1 MRNNIEKILNLKHQE
16 KTNSQVAN
24 KLNISERMVEK
35 VLQLD
40 RLQSILKEIL
50 SNERYD
56 KLLSLNYKALK
67 LKLYIDNIDFLNL
80 LLDSIDNKATEKD
93 IKEKIS
99 LLEIRQEKI
108 KEIQKDIDYYK
119 TNLAEIQKEINEI
132 DADYKSR
139 MKEVDQKFKFI
150 INDEKLSDTKKESLL
165 ECIAYNKKYDN
176 WVFVGFISNKNQY
189 FKIKKEFLEEFTF
202 GGWDLPPKIINIEK
216 LVEFVKRTRLFNA
229 EFQTKYTNSKNLVWS
244 SKMDKSQTYLKEIK
258 EKKEKLNKQ
267 AKEFN
272 KKLKEI
278 EKANIYDYMA
288 VLEAKNELAE
298 KDIIN
303 HNRVSIM
310 AMEWLKNNN
319 YIADIEYSY
328 ENYRFDVIGVKLET
342 NEVVIVETKV
352 NINDYKQDKKKYNY
366 LNYCDK
372 MYVVTDKW
380 DIKHHVEYDDN
391 DIFSDDVGILIVE
404 DNKIK
409 LIRES
414 NIKSGESVLD
424 KNKIVKNIYN
434 KYWTRI
440 YKIGK

>member
-1 MRNNIEKILNLKHQE
+1 
-16 KTNSQVAN
+16 
-24 KLNISERMVEK
+24 
-35 VLQLD
+35 
-40 RLQSILKEIL
+40 
-50 SNERYD
+50 
-56 KLLSLNYKALK
+56 
-67 LKLYIDNIDFLNL
+67 
-80 LLDSIDNKATEKD
+80 
-93 IKEKIS
+93 
-99 LLEIRQEKI
+99 
-108 KEIQKDIDYYK
+108 
-119 TNLAEIQKEINEI
+119 
-132 DADYKSR
+132 
-139 MKEVDQKFKFI
+139 
-150 INDEKLSDTKKESLL
+150 
-165 ECIAYNKKYDN
+165 
-176 WVFVGFISNKNQY
+176 
-189 FKIKKEFLEEFTF
+189 
-202 GGWDLPPKIINIEK
+202 
-216 LVEFVKRTRLFNA
+216 
-229 EFQTKYTNSKNLVWS
+229 
-244 SKMDKSQTYLKEIK
+244 MDKSQTYLKEIK